1 MVIKPY
7 GYIWEKMQGEL
18 IECLKRQGIK
28 MLIPFPLFV
37 PKACLKLRENAEGF
51 AMCHCNT
58 L

>member
-18 IECLKRQGIK
+18 IECLKKQGIK
-28 MLIPFPLFV
+28 MLISLFV
-37 PKACLKLRENAEGF
+37 VKSMFEAERKCGRI
-51 AMCHCNT
+51 CKVP